1 MVATERLAVAGS
13 DMRVPKSPV
22 APALVLL
29 LLAPL
34 GGCALSS
41 AMHGREEAEV
51 VGRRLVAA
59 GFRAIPA
66 DTPEKK
72 AHLETMPKLL
82 FSSVVRGGERRYLL
96 ADPYSCRCLYVGDEA
111 AYQRYT
117 AIEIG
122 RELSASERAEARE
135 EADVVAVD
143 REQGFLGPYDR
154 DVVFP
159 TGAAP

>member
-41 AMHGREEAEV
+41 AIHGREEAEV

-82 FSSVVRGGERRYLL
+82 SSVVRGGERRYLL

-143 REQGFLGPYDR
+143 REERFLGPYDR
-154 DVVFP
+154 DVV
-159 TGAAP
+159 

>member
-66 DTPEKK
+66 DTPE
-72 AHLETMPKLL
+72 
-82 FSSVVRGGERRYLL
+82 
-96 ADPYSCRCLYVGDEA
+96 EA
-111 AYQRYT
+111 AYERYT
-117 AIEIG
+117 AIEVG
-122 RELSASERAEARE
+122 RELSESERAEARE

-143 REQGFLGPYDR
+143 REERFLGPYDR

>member
-1 MVATERLAVAGS
+1 MVST
-13 DMRVPKSPV
+13 
-22 APALVLL
+22 VLML
-29 LLAPL
+29 IAAL

-41 AMHGREEAEV
+41 AVHHREEAEV
-51 VGRRLVAA
+51 VGRRLVVA
-59 GFRAIPA
+59 GFHAVPA

-82 FSSVVRGGERRYLL
+82 FSSVVRDGQRRYLL
-96 ADPYSCRCLYVGDEA
+96 ADPYSCRCLYVGDET

-117 AIEIG
+117 AIEVG
-122 RELSASERAEARE
+122 RELTASEQAEARE
-135 EADVVAVD
+135 EAGVKAVD
-143 REQGFLGPYDR
+143 REREFLGPYAP